1 MPPLSLPL
9 SKVFRNTNKDSLQ
22 RLAIRCSALH
32 TDGGIWSLG
41 SNRSSN
47 KANYLEVTSDSAPSA
62 RTARQLW
69 GRWSAPSM
77 CYSSISS
84 EERTSWLWSAYNETK
99 SQTKGNVEFHVWV
112 LLMSSYIKVILY
124 FVNMAWKSQCCHFWP
139 ALWWGSQNDTRT
151 HVGGIGEVSMS
162 CAACLLSCPSC

>member
-22 RLAIRCSALH
+22 RLAIWCSALH

-112 LLMSSYIKVILY
+112 LLMP
-124 FVNMAWKSQCCHFWP
+124 KSHLIFCKYSLKKSVLPFLTC
-139 ALWWGSQNDTRT
+139 AM
-151 HVGGIGEVSMS
+151 VGQPE
-162 CAACLLSCPSC
+162 